1 MKKDLNNSKLFKE
14 FTTEEEAKSWAKE
27 NYGQWLNDIQ
37 ITEYSYTSKN
47 INDLLYGYTGNTYQ
61 IYNPMLRGWGKYDN
75 EEIMEYTQK
84 INIINNEISK
94 INLKE
99 DIVVWRYT
107 HKKLFKLL
115 FENHKIKVGHTFTD
129 KAFMDTTL
137 VADLLHRFAFNHKY
151 NCLLKLYLPKGT
163 KGAYVD
169 FYDEY
174 SKLNECEFLLP
185 TNTTFIL
192 KKKGFSLR
200 YMKKIYECYLVKQ
213 E

>member
-14 FTTEEEAKSWAKE
+14 FTTEEEAKRWAEE
-27 NYGQWLNDIQ
+27 NYGQWLKDIQ
-37 ITEYSYTSKN
+37 ITEYSYNSKN
-47 INDLLYGYTGNTYQ
+47 INDLLYGYTGNMYQ

-75 EEIMEYTQK
+75 KEIVEYSQK

-99 DIVVWRYT
+99 NIVVWRYT

-115 FENHKIKVGHTFTD
+115 FENHKIKVGQTFTD

-137 VADLLHRFAFNHKY
+137 VAELLHSFAFDHKY

-163 KGAYVD
+163 KGVYID
-169 FYDEY
+169 FYDKD
-174 SKLNECEFLLP
+174 SILNECEFLLP
-185 TNTTFIL
+185 TNATFML
-192 KKKGFSLR
+192 KKKGFSFR
-200 YMKKIYECYLVKQ
+200 YMKKVYECYLVKQ